1 MSKITS
7 IIVCLCIVS
16 LPFLY
21 SISGDILANEL
32 ISSLLVFLLLFVV
45 GIQLIYTLFQRGEK
59 IVYINIVDILVASF
73 FFYCLFCI
81 LINREWETD
90 KYLIYKWSAV
100 ILSYIFFRNC
110 HCSIINLLIACCIS
124 GIFQSIIAICQDNG
138 LIASRNLTFDVT
150 GSFNNPGP
158 LGGYIAICCTIT
170 IGLLY
175 YVIKNKQNMIL
186 FFLSLA
192 LFIQLYGLYLTESR
206 AAILSL
212 VSGCLFVA
220 LNSILLKK
228 ITRKNKKRL
237 FIIAGLAFIVG
248 GWFIYQYKPASYFIP
263 VADNVVY
270 PFNEFI
276 RIWIQY
282 GGVGLLLVILLF
294 YSIWVN
300 SNKNEESDIMKAGL
314 SALLIFS
321 FFSYPFSVFPLLL
334 FCPFLCGL
342 MQYKIYC
349 NFRITNLKRILM
361 ILMTVILMIR
371 TSKDILFLESISC
384 SLLTLYEK
392 NGSDISHSD
401 YEKIKGNTN
410 FNDYYATWLIQQS
423 ETKNERLKEIYP
435 SCEIYCLLGNYYI
448 EHGDYKL
455 AEYYFQEASFM
466 VPTRIRPKYNLW
478 ELYKDIGQSEKAI
491 EIANA
496 ILAMKLKIES
506 TYTLRMKRRIK
517 EYYKY

>member
-59 IVYINIVDILVASF
+59 IVYINIVDILVAVF

-110 HCSIINLLIACCIS
+110 HCSRINLLIACCIS

-175 YVIKNKQNMIL
+175 YVIKNKRNMIS
-186 FFLSLA
+186 FFLSVA
-192 LFIQLYGLYLTESR
+192 LFIQLYGLYLAESR

-237 FIIAGLAFIVG
+237 FIPVG
-248 GWFIYQYKPASYFIP
+248 G
-263 VADNVVY
+263 
-270 PFNEFI
+270 
-276 RIWIQY
+276 
-282 GGVGLLLVILLF
+282 
-294 YSIWVN
+294 
-300 SNKNEESDIMKAGL
+300 
-314 SALLIFS
+314 
-321 FFSYPFSVFPLLL
+321 
-334 FCPFLCGL
+334 
-342 MQYKIYC
+342 
-349 NFRITNLKRILM
+349 
-361 ILMTVILMIR
+361 
-371 TSKDILFLESISC
+371 
-384 SLLTLYEK
+384 
-392 NGSDISHSD
+392 
-401 YEKIKGNTN
+401 IK
-410 FNDYYATWLIQQS
+410 
-423 ETKNERLKEIYP
+423 
-435 SCEIYCLLGNYYI
+435 
-448 EHGDYKL
+448 
-455 AEYYFQEASFM
+455 
-466 VPTRIRPKYNLW
+466 
-478 ELYKDIGQSEKAI
+478 
-491 EIANA
+491 
-496 ILAMKLKIES
+496 
-506 TYTLRMKRRIK
+506 
-517 EYYKY
+517 